1 MNNLKHKS
9 RIIQINQ
16 KIPFNIFKIL
26 DGDSQKTMSS
36 EEVFKNKNVVI
47 FSVPGAFTPKSTNVQ
62 IPGYLKNANRIL
74 KSGID
79 RIVCISVNDAF
90 VMDAWGKHC
99 KVSNKITMLADAH
112 CHFFNSIGLE
122 MDCTRFNLGFRCERF
137 SMIVQNQKLKVLNVE
152 DSGGPVNCSSAEI
165 IVKQLKDMNLN
176 E

>member
-1 MNNLKHKS
+1 LNNIKHQS

-16 KIPFNIFKIL
+16 KIPFNIFKVL
-26 DGDSQKTMSS
+26 DGDSQKSISS
-36 EEVFKNKNVVI
+36 VEMFKNKNIVI

-62 IPGYLKNANRIL
+62 IPGYLKNANRIFS
-74 KSGID
+74 SGID
-79 RIVCISVNDAF
+79 SICCISVNDAF

-99 KVSNKITMLADAH
+99 NVNNKITMLADAH

>member
-1 MNNLKHKS
+1 MNNLKHLS

-16 KIPFNIFKIL
+16 KIPFNIFKVL
-26 DGDSQKTMSS
+26 DGDSQKSISS
-36 EEVFKNKNVVI
+36 VEVFKNKNIVI

-62 IPGYLKNANRIL
+62 IPGYLKHANRIL

-79 RIVCISVNDAF
+79 SIVCISVNDAF

-99 KVSNKITMLADAH
+99 KVNNKITMLADAH

-165 IVKQLKDMNLN
+165 IVKQLKDINLN

>member
-90 VMDAWGKHC
+90 VMDAWGK
-99 KVSNKITMLADAH
+99 S
-112 CHFFNSIGLE
+112 
-122 MDCTRFNLGFRCERF
+122 
-137 SMIVQNQKLKVLNVE
+137 
-152 DSGGPVNCSSAEI
+152 
-165 IVKQLKDMNLN
+165 
-176 E
+176 